1 VIGATESEVKT
12 LLWLSF
18 LIRISPML
26 VRIAT
31 AAAVLALMSGA
42 AMAQSTAPQSTEAG
56 APVNPDPTAAAPADQ
71 SMPAADPAATTSMPA
86 DPTAATTM
94 PAPTGTATDTAGRAM
109 TSSMPAEQQAGL
121 KAGDPNVVSNPPV
134 ADTPENRKLY
144 GKPMSNAGKH
154 SAAKGN

>member
-1 VIGATESEVKT
+1 M
-12 LLWLSF
+12 F
-18 LIRISPML
+18 

-31 AAAVLALMSGA
+31 AAAALTLISGV
-42 AMAQSTAPQSTEAG
+42 AMAQTA

-71 SMPAADPAATTSMPA
+71 TMPANTAMPA

-94 PAPTGTATDTAGRAM
+94 PAPTGTAVDTAGRI
-109 TSSMPAEQQAGL
+109 SSSPPETQATL
-121 KAGDPNVVSNPPV
+121 KAGDANVVSNPPV

-144 GKPMSNAGKH
+144 GKSLSNAGKH

>member
-1 VIGATESEVKT
+1 M
-12 LLWLSF
+12 F
-18 LIRISPML
+18 

-31 AAAVLALMSGA
+31 AAAALTLMSGV
-42 AMAQSTAPQSTEAG
+42 AMAQSTAPQAG

-71 SMPAADPAATTSMPA
+71 TMPADPAATTPMPA
-86 DPTAATTM
+86 DPTAATM
-94 PAPTGTATDTAGRAM
+94 APAPTGMATDTAGTM
-109 TSSMPAEQQAGL
+109 TSSSSPETQATL

>member
-1 VIGATESEVKT
+1 M
-12 LLWLSF
+12 F
-18 LIRISPML
+18 

-31 AAAVLALMSGA
+31 AAAALALMSGA
-42 AMAQSTAPQSTEAG
+42 AMAQSTAPG

-71 SMPAADPAATTSMPA
+71 TMPADPAASTSMPA
-86 DPTAATTM
+86 DPTAATTL
-94 PAPTGTATDTAGRAM
+94 PAPTGAATDTAGRV
-109 TSSMPAEQQAGL
+109 SSMPAEQQAGL

-144 GKPMSNAGKH
+144 GKPLSNAGKH